1 MSKKF
6 KISFRISP
14 FQEFEE
20 GSLVTYRNENLLEY
34 LKEILYSR
42 SNFFYIESCDWNS
55 YHCKISNG
63 IDSLSTTPDQLIEI
77 VAYAEEVLESGINIS
92 YGKNRL
98 ENVIRW
104 QESFNNQESYI
115 LEDQKMG
122 IFLEDSIF
130 KNDSFRLVE
139 QTTRINMALK
149 SYKTVRFLESKI
161 PDIL

>member
-1 MSKKF
+1 
-6 KISFRISP
+6 
-14 FQEFEE
+14 
-20 GSLVTYRNENLLEY
+20 
-34 LKEILYSR
+34 
-42 SNFFYIESCDWNS
+42 
-55 YHCKISNG
+55 
-63 IDSLSTTPDQLIEI
+63 LSTTPDQLIEI

-92 YGKNRL
+92 YGQNRL

>member
-42 SNFFYIESCDWNS
+42 SNFFYIESCDWDS
-55 YHCKISNG
+55 YHSNG
-63 IDSLSTTPDQLIEI
+63 IDSLSTTTDQLIEI

-92 YGKNRL
+92 YGQNRL

>member
-1 MSKKF
+1 MFKKF

-20 GSLVTYRNENLLEY
+20 GSLVTYRNENRLEY
-34 LKEILYSR
+34 LKEILYSK
-42 SNFFYIESCDWNS
+42 SNFFYIESCDWDS

-63 IDSLSTTPDQLIEI
+63 IDSLSTSPDQLIEI
-77 VAYAEEVLESGINIS
+77 VAYADEVLELGIKVT

-98 ENVIRW
+98 ENIIKW
-104 QESFNNQESYI
+104 QDRFNNQESYI

-130 KNDSFRLVE
+130 QNDSFRLVE
-139 QTTRINMALK
+139 KTARINLALK
-149 SYKTVRFLESKI
+149 SYKTIRFIESKI
-161 PDIL
+161 LDIL